1 MFFVGL
7 SEEAKEADGS
17 DAKGRSFTTAKQ
29 PLKKNYVEY
38 LLRLP

>member
-1 MFFVGL
+1 LIVIVIVNVFCWL
-7 SEEAKEADGS
+7 EAATPKE
-17 DAKGRSFTTAKQ
+17 SFTTAKQ